1 MQSKVRIGIIGAGKM
16 GTFHLQKYLQ
26 MPDVEVVGV
35 YDTDPVRVKSL
46 RDTLSIRGFEKLD
59 DLLFESDG
67 VTIAS
72 PTPTHYPVARQAI
85 EAGVHVLVEKP
96 LTDQTFEAEELVRL
110 ARQHK
115 VILQVG
121 FIERFRYVSLARAFE
136 ISPVRFIEGHR
147 LSSSLSREGTID
159 VVMDLMIHDLDLALS
174 LMGSE
179 PTQISAVGVA
189 VLTAHYDIANVRLEF
204 PDGGVANLTASR
216 VSTKPFRKFR
226 TFSHH
231 TYGSMDFIA
240 NAVEIY
246 FRDNKGGI
254 ARRTIENTKLD
265 ALDEQC
271 RHFVQCVREERQPLV
286 TGEDGLRALRVAHAI
301 REKIDERS
309 VILDPRA
316 AAHPAP
322 DANTFA

>member
-1 MQSKVRIGIIGAGKM
+1 M
-16 GTFHLQKYLQ
+16 
-26 MPDVEVVGV
+26 
-35 YDTDPVRVKSL
+35 
-46 RDTLSIRGFEKLD
+46 
-59 DLLFESDG
+59 
-67 VTIAS
+67 
-72 PTPTHYPVARQAI
+72 
-85 EAGVHVLVEKP
+85 EKP
-96 LTDQTFEAEELVRL
+96 LTDKTFEAEELVRL

-216 VSTKPFRKFR
+216 VSDKPFRKFPH
-226 TFSHH
+226 FFASHVWFD
-231 TYGSMDFIA
+231 GF
-240 NAVEIY
+240 Y
-246 FRDNKGGI
+246 F
-254 ARRTIENTKLD
+254 
-265 ALDEQC
+265 QC
-271 RHFVQCVREERQPLV
+271 R
-286 TGEDGLRALRVAHAI
+286 
-301 REKIDERS
+301 RS
-309 VILDPRA
+309 LLSGQQGG
-316 AAHPAP
+316 HCTP
-322 DANTFA
+322 DHRKCQA

>member
-1 MQSKVRIGIIGAGKM
+1 MRSKVRIGVAGAGKM
-16 GTFHLQKYLQ
+16 GTYHLQKYLQ

-35 YDTDPVRVKSL
+35 YDPDPARVESL
-46 RDTLSIRGFEKLD
+46 RKTYSIRGFNKLD

-96 LTDQTFEAEELVRL
+96 LTDKTHEAEELVRL
-110 ARQHK
+110 ARHHK

-121 FIERFRYVSLARAFE
+121 FIERFRYVSLARAFD
-136 ISPVRFIEGHR
+136 IAPVRFIEGHR

-179 PTQISAVGVA
+179 PTHISAVGVE
-189 VLTAHYDIANVRLEF
+189 VLTSHYDIANVRLEF

-216 VSTKPFRKFR
+216 VSNKPFRKFR

-231 TYGSMDFIA
+231 TYGSMDFIS
-240 NAVEIY
+240 NTVEVY
-246 FRDNKGGI
+246 FRDSKGI
-254 ARRTIENTKLD
+254 ASRTIENAQLD
-265 ALDEQC
+265 ALSEQC
-271 RHFVQCVREERQPLV
+271 RHFVQCIREERQPLV

-301 REKIDERS
+301 RQKIDERS
-309 VILDPRA
+309 AIRA
-316 AAHPAP
+316 PSEHPIA
-322 DANTFA
+322 DLSTFA